1 MAIVVQKENC
11 IGCGACIS
19 ICPVGAI
26 EFEANGKAEIGEN
39 CIACGACI
47 SECPVKCIIREQ
59 VNNRLILDLDS
70 YKNIWVYIECEKNRP
85 KNVAYEL
92 LGVARRLA
100 DASGEECVAIVIGG
114 LSQKY
119 LQDLIANGAD
129 KIYYLENN
137 NYLEYNTEIYTQ
149 VVTDLVKEH
158 KPNALLI
165 GATVN
170 GRDLAPRIAGRL
182 KTGLCADCTAI
193 DNSAE
198 KAKLIEWTRPAF
210 GGNIMAT
217 IVCPEHR
224 PQMGSVRPK
233 VFPVSR
239 ADYSRKGEIILIKE
253 PNLQDNLVKI
263 LETIVDISAERVN
276 IQDAEIICAGGRGM
290 GNKETFEQLYT
301 LADLLGGV
309 VAGSRAVVE
318 SGWLEHHAQVG
329 QSGVTVG
336 PKVYFAFGI
345 SGAIQHLAGI
355 NACDMIIAIN
365 KDANAPIFKAADY
378 GIVGDVHKILPILI
392 EKIRAIKVEQE

>member
-1 MAIVVQKENC
+1 MAIVVQKESC

-26 EFEANGKAEIGEN
+26 KLDADGKAEIDER
-39 CIACGACI
+39 CIACAACI
-47 SECPVKCIIREQ
+47 SECPVKSIIREKT
-59 VNNRLILDLDS
+59 IKKHEIDLTE
-70 YKNIWVYIECEKNRP
+70 YKDVWVYIECEKKRP

-100 DASGEECVAIVIGG
+100 DKAGEKCVAIVIGS
-114 LSQKY
+114 LSAEY

-129 KIYYLENN
+129 KIYYLENSR
-137 NYLEYNTEIYTQ
+137 YEEYNTEIYTQ
-149 VVTDLVKEH
+149 VITKLVTEQR
-158 KPNALLI
+158 PNALLI
-165 GATVN
+165 GATVD

-193 DNSAE
+193 DNAAE
-198 KAKLIEWTRPAF
+198 QPKLIEWTRPAF

-217 IVCPEHR
+217 IVCPEYR

-233 VFPVSR
+233 VFPVAG
-239 ADYSRKGEIILIKE
+239 ADHKRTGEIIKLTDT
-253 PNLQDNLVKI
+253 NLCDNLVTI
-263 LETIVDISAERVN
+263 LQTIVDHTVERVN
-276 IQDAEIICAGGRGM
+276 IQEAEIICAGGRGM
-290 GNKETFEQLYT
+290 GNQATFEQLYT
-301 LADLLGGV
+301 LAELLGGV

-318 SGWLEHHAQVG
+318 AGWLEHRAQVG
-329 QSGVTVG
+329 QSGITVG

-365 KDANAPIFKAADY
+365 KDANAPIFKVADY
-378 GIVGDVHKILPILI
+378 GIVGDVQIVLPTLIKKIK
-392 EKIRAIKVEQE
+392 EIKAGKE

>member
-1 MAIVVQKENC
+1 MAIVVQKDNC
-11 IGCGACIS
+11 IGCGACVS

-26 EFEANGKAEIGEN
+26 EFDANGKAEISDN

-59 VNNRLILDLDS
+59 LVKKQSIDLTN
-70 YKNIWVYIECEKNRP
+70 YKNIWVYVECEKSRP

-100 DASGEECVAIVIGG
+100 DKAGEECAAIVIGA
-114 LSQKY
+114 LTPEY

-129 KIYYLENN
+129 KVYYLENN
-137 NYLEYNTEIYTQ
+137 KYLEYNTEIYTQ
-149 VVTDLVKEH
+149 VITTLVTEH

-170 GRDLAPRIAGRL
+170 GRDLAPRVAGRL

-193 DNSAE
+193 DNAAE
-198 KAKLIEWTRPAF
+198 QPKLIEWTRPAF

-239 ADYSRKGEIILIKE
+239 ADHNRKGEIIKVAE
-253 PNLQDNLVKI
+253 PNLQDDLITVLRN
-263 LETIVDISAERVN
+263 IVDRTAERVN

-290 GNKETFEQLYT
+290 GNKESFEQLYV

-318 SGWLEHHAQVG
+318 TGWLEHHAQVG
-329 QSGVTVG
+329 QSGITVG

-378 GIVGDVHKILPILI
+378 GIVGDVQKVLPILI
-392 EKIRAIKVEQE
+392 EKIRAIKTER

>member
-1 MAIVVQKENC
+1 MAIVVQKDNC

-26 EFEANGKAEIGEN
+26 EFDANGKAEIGDN

-47 SECPVKCIIREQ
+47 SECSVKCIVREQ
-59 VNNRLILDLDS
+59 LVKKQSIDLTN
-70 YKNIWVYIECEKNRP
+70 YKNIWVYVECEKNRP

-100 DASGEECVAIVIGG
+100 DKAGEECAAIVIGA
-114 LSQKY
+114 LTPEY

-129 KIYYLENN
+129 KVYYLENN
-137 NYLEYNTEIYTQ
+137 KYLEYNTEIYTQ
-149 VVTDLVKEH
+149 VITTLVTEH

-170 GRDLAPRIAGRL
+170 GRDLAPRVAGRL

-193 DNSAE
+193 DNA
-198 KAKLIEWTRPAF
+198 ADQPKLVEWTRPAF

-239 ADYSRKGEIILIKE
+239 ADYNRKGEIIKVAE
-253 PNLQDNLVKI
+253 PNLQDDLVTV
-263 LETIVDISAERVN
+263 LRNIVDRTAERVN

-290 GNKETFEQLYT
+290 GNKESFEQLYV

-318 SGWLEHHAQVG
+318 TGWLEHHAQVG
-329 QSGVTVG
+329 QSGITVG

-378 GIVGDVHKILPILI
+378 GIVGDVQKVLPILI
-392 EKIRAIKVEQE
+392 EKIRAIQTER

>member
-1 MAIVVQKENC
+1 MAIVVQKDNC

-26 EFEANGKAEIGEN
+26 EFDANGKAEIGDN

-47 SECPVKCIIREQ
+47 SECPVKCIVREQ
-59 VNNRLILDLDS
+59 LVKKQSIDLTN
-70 YKNIWVYIECEKNRP
+70 YKNIWVYVECEKNRP

-100 DASGEECVAIVIGG
+100 DKAGEECAAIVIGA
-114 LSQKY
+114 LTPEY

-129 KIYYLENN
+129 KVYYLENN
-137 NYLEYNTEIYTQ
+137 KYLEYNTEIYTQ
-149 VVTDLVKEH
+149 VITTLVTEH

-170 GRDLAPRIAGRL
+170 GRDLAPRVAGRL

-193 DNSAE
+193 DNA
-198 KAKLIEWTRPAF
+198 ADQPKLVEWTRPAF

-239 ADYSRKGEIILIKE
+239 ADYNRKGEIIKVAE
-253 PNLQDNLVKI
+253 PNLQDDLVTV
-263 LETIVDISAERVN
+263 LRNIVDRTAERVN

-290 GNKETFEQLYT
+290 GNKESFEQLYV

-318 SGWLEHHAQVG
+318 TGWLEHHAQVG
-329 QSGVTVG
+329 QSGITVG

-378 GIVGDVHKILPILI
+378 GIVGDVQKVLPILI
-392 EKIRAIKVEQE
+392 EKIRAIQTER